1 MSVGRVFRCDD
12 TFLEMS
18 QAQAYDLISRLAYS
32 LRLVEPPDV
41 SQTSFISTFQLV
53 IKVWAAKLSLLF
65 LINTETPQARSLQ
78 NIPINQFHL

>member
-53 IKVWAAKLSLLF
+53 IKV
-65 LINTETPQARSLQ
+65 
-78 NIPINQFHL
+78 